1 MDLQEWELLSD
12 NGLLEVLHD
21 DRGKFL
27 PMGYASDSKRVP
39 NQLVIPLL
47 IQQEPSIQKPQ
58 EDDEVI
64 KEVITK
70 VPVEG
75 ATVLQDEEDKV
86 SQVFFKKMK
95 ETEFE
100 NMKLDSPKF
109 SNKTTSISQI
119 DSMNF
124 PFEDKAEVLEVEKES
139 VIKERDTNEE
149 NNNGGINLWNWR
161 LTGVGAI
168 CSFGF
173 AAAAAVAT
181 IFIFIGKHQ
190 KQKQHKQNQKL
201 KFQFSDDKK
210 IKQVVQQPATKLN
223 EVICGARGSAPT
235 SKKRITDVE
244 GLLLRSLEHIQ
255 DCLSVS

>member
-21 DRGKFL
+21 DRHNFL
-27 PMGYASDSKRVP
+27 SREYASDFKRVP
-39 NQLVIPLL
+39 NQLVIPIL

-75 ATVLQDEEDKV
+75 ATVVQDEEDKV
-86 SQVFFKKMK
+86 SQVFFKKMNGA
-95 ETEFE
+95 EFE
-100 NMKLDSPKF
+100 NMKLDSPKI
-109 SNKTTSISQI
+109 SNKTTSVSQI
-119 DSMNF
+119 DSMSF
-124 PFEDKAEVLEVEKES
+124 PFEDKVEVLEVEKEG
-139 VIKERDTNEE
+139 VIKKRDINEE
-149 NNNGGINLWNWR
+149 NNNVGINLWNWR
-161 LTGVGAI
+161 LTGLGAI
-168 CSFGF
+168 CSFGVA
-173 AAAAAVAT
+173 AAAAAVA
-181 IFIFIGKHQ
+181 ICVFIGNHQ
-190 KQKQHKQNQKL
+190 KPKQHKL
-201 KFQFSDDKK
+201 TFQFSDDKK

-223 EVICGARGSAPT
+223 EAICGVRGSVPIT
-235 SKKRITDVE
+235 KKRITDVE

>member
-21 DRGKFL
+21 DRDKFL
-27 PMGYASDSKRVP
+27 SMEYTSSSKKVP
-39 NQLVIPLL
+39 NQVVIPLL

-58 EDDEVI
+58 EDEEVI

-70 VPVEG
+70 VPLE
-75 ATVLQDEEDKV
+75 DEEDKK

-95 ETEFE
+95 ESEFE

-109 SNKTTSISQI
+109 SNKTSTVSQI
-119 DSMNF
+119 DSMSF
-124 PFEDKAEVLEVEKES
+124 PFEVKAEVLEVENES
-139 VIKERDTNEE
+139 LIKKRDSNEE
-149 NNNGGINLWNWR
+149 KNNGGVNLWNWR
-161 LTGVGAI
+161 LTGIGAI
-168 CSFGF
+168 CSFGV
-173 AAAAAVAT
+173 AAAAVT
-181 IFIFIGKHQ
+181 ICIFIGNHQ

-210 IKQVVQQPATKLN
+210 MKQVVQQPATKLN
-223 EVICGARGSAPT
+223 EAICGVKGSVPVM
-235 SKKRITDVE
+235 KKHITDVE
-244 GLLLRSLEHIQ
+244 GLLLRSLEQIQ

>member
-27 PMGYASDSKRVP
+27 SMEYASDSKRVP

-47 IQQEPSIQKPQ
+47 IQQEPSKQKPQ

-75 ATVLQDEEDKV
+75 ATLVQDEEDKV

-100 NMKLDSPKF
+100 NMKLDSPKL
-109 SNKTTSISQI
+109 SNKTTSVFQI

-139 VIKERDTNEE
+139 VIKKRDINEE

-168 CSFGF
+168 CYFGV

-181 IFIFIGKHQ
+181 ICIFIGKHQ

-210 IKQVVQQPATKLN
+210 IKQVVQQPAAKLN
-223 EVICGARGSAPT
+223 EAICGVRGSVPIT
-235 SKKRITDVE
+235 KKHITDVE
-244 GLLLRSLEHIQ
+244 GLLLRSLEQIQ

>member
-21 DRGKFL
+21 DRNKFL
-27 PMGYASDSKRVP
+27 SMEYASDSKRVP

-58 EDDEVI
+58 EDEEVI

-70 VPVEG
+70 VPLE
-75 ATVLQDEEDKV
+75 DEEDKK

-95 ETEFE
+95 ESEFE

-109 SNKTTSISQI
+109 NNKTSSVSQI
-119 DSMNF
+119 DSMSF
-124 PFEDKAEVLEVEKES
+124 PFEDKVEVLEVEKDS
-139 VIKERDTNEE
+139 LIKKREINEE

-161 LTGVGAI
+161 LTGIGAI
-168 CSFGF
+168 CSFGV
-173 AAAAAVAT
+173 AAAAVT
-181 IFIFIGKHQ
+181 IYIFIGNHQ

-210 IKQVVQQPATKLN
+210 MKQVVQQPATKLN
-223 EVICGARGSAPT
+223 EAIRGVRGSVPIT
-235 SKKRITDVE
+235 KKHITDVE